1 MGDYP
6 RRTHP
11 AHLPGDTD
19 VYEREPLA
27 LSSPAPVTPTA
38 PVAERSPHGPAK
50 ALSET
55 RALVTGA
62 SGFLGSHLCRRLL
75 TERTE
80 VHAVSRISR
89 DRGADDGMHWW
100 QCDTVDAAAILDLVS
115 RVKPDVV
122 FHLGGMV
129 TAAPDVHL
137 VAPTFHSL
145 LTSTVNIL
153 TAVTEVGCNRVVL
166 SASLEEPTAGSADAL
181 VPASPY
187 GAAKLAAG
195 AYARMFVKLY
205 ATPVVCLRPFM
216 AYGPSQRPSKIVP
229 YTILSLLRGEAPQLS
244 SGDRALDWVYVDDVI
259 DAFVRAAWHPGVEGR
274 TLDLGSGTAIRI
286 RDIVD
291 RVVRL
296 IDPSIVPSYGAAR
309 DRPDARTRVA
319 DVEATAAALDWR
331 VTTSLDRGLAST
343 VEWYRR
349 STSTADVSGA

>member
-1 MGDYP
+1 MGDYL
-6 RRTHP
+6 RMTNH
-11 AHLPGDTD
+11 AHLPGDITGT
-19 VYEREPLA
+19 YEREPSA
-27 LSSPAPVTPTA
+27 LSSPTPARPGA
-38 PVAERSPHGPAK
+38 PVAERSTDGPAM

-80 VHAVSRISR
+80 VHAVSRSPR
-89 DRGADDGMHWW
+89 DRGAGNGMRWW
-100 QCDTVDAAAILDLVS
+100 QCDIVDAAAILDLVN

-129 TAAPDVHL
+129 TAAPDAHL

-153 TAVTEVGCNRVVL
+153 TAVTEVGCSRVIL
-166 SASLEEPTAGSADAL
+166 SGSLEEPTGGSADAL

-205 ATPVVCLRPFM
+205 ATPAVSLRLFM
-216 AYGPSQRPSKIVP
+216 CYGPGQRRSKLVP

-244 SGDRALDWVYVDDVI
+244 SGDRALDWVYIDDVI

-291 RVVRL
+291 HLVRL
-296 IDPSIVPSYGAAR
+296 VDPSIVPWYGAAP
-309 DRPDARTRVA
+309 DRPDTRARVA

-331 VTTSLDRGLAST
+331 ATTPLDRGLVST

-349 STSTADVSGA
+349 STATPR